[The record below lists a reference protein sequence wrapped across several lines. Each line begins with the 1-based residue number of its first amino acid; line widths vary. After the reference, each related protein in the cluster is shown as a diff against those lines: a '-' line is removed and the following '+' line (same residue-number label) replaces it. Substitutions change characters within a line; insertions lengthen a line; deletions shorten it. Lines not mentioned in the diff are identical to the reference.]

1 MEATSYKFLGET
13 YKTKARLA
21 QLALDVFQR
30 LKNLG
35 YQPQVIPCFRRKK
48 WPSHHEYLPQS
59 GGQ

>member
-1 MEATSYKFLGET
+1 MEATNYKSVGET
-13 YKTKARLA
+13 YKTKARFA
-21 QLALDVFQR
+21 QLDMEVFQR